1 VSSMNID
8 PGKLRAMPAALRE
21 EYLRRGWWNGDTLGQ
36 MQLDNLAARPD
47 LEFRIWSPNK
57 PQRTRF
63 AAVRRLALR
72 FAAGLRARGIR
83 PGDAVGVYVP
93 NSIEGAIGL
102 MSVPLV
108 GAIIVPVAPY
118 YGFRELKSI
127 LRRSHARVLVT
138 SESPTGGRL
147 DAIQAMRPELPD
159 LEDVYVMD
167 CAPGKLPAGMRPFD
181 ELMADD
187 VPSSL
192 PAVDPDS
199 VAMITFTSGTTSEPK
214 GVVHTHRS
222 ICFEVRDHMSQMP
235 FPPRPNLVPFPI
247 AHAGGMLSGLFL
259 PPLRGYAIH
268 LMDNWDTGRALAAMR
283 EADLTTGSGT
293 QFFLSE
299 IFAHPDTRPEDLAR
313 IGVVAFGGGAVAGS
327 FADQCEAMGIL
338 GQRCYG
344 SSEHPI
350 ITMSRMDDP
359 SAKRNHTDGRI
370 MSSCEVRVVDENDM
384 DVAPGTPGELISR
397 GADLCAG
404 YIDAQANAQSFTP
417 EGWYR
422 SGDIVV
428 QDADGFVTVV
438 DRVKDIIIRNGVKI
452 GAPEVEDALA
462 ALPNLLECA
471 VIAVPDSRA
480 GERTHAMLRL
490 ALGIVWFDLDAIRL
504 HLEKLGLAKKK
515 WPESLEYVD
524 NFPRTPLGKIKK
536 FELRNRLRAA
546 AKP

>member
-1 VSSMNID
+1 MKID
-8 PGKLRAMPAALRE
+8 PWKLRPMPAALRDD
-21 EYLRRGWWNGDTLGQ
+21 YLRRGWWNDHTLGQ

-47 LEFRIWSPNK
+47 LEFRIWSQTK
-57 PQRTRF
+57 PQRESF
-63 AAVRRLALR
+63 AEVRRLALR
-72 FAAGLRARGIR
+72 FAAGLRARGIK

-127 LRRSHARVLVT
+127 LRRSHARLLVT
-138 SESPTGGRL
+138 SESPAGGRL
-147 DAIQAMRPELPD
+147 DAIHAMRAELPE

-167 CAPGKLPAGMRPFD
+167 CAPGKLPTGMRAFD
-181 ELMADD
+181 QLMADD

-199 VAMITFTSGTTSEPK
+199 IAMITFTSGTTSEPK

-222 ICFEVRDHMSQMP
+222 ICFEVREHMTQMP
-235 FPPRPNLVPFPI
+235 FPPRPNLVPFPV
-247 AHAGGMLSGLFL
+247 AHAGGMLGGLFL
-259 PPLRGYAIH
+259 PPLRGYSVH
-268 LMDNWDTGRALAAMR
+268 LMDNWDTGRVLAAMR

-327 FADQCEAMGIL
+327 FADQCEAMGIR

-344 SSEHPI
+344 SSEHPV
-350 ITMSRMDDP
+350 ITMSRMDDS
-359 SAKRNHTDGRI
+359 SAKRNHTDGRV
-370 MSSCEVRVVDENDM
+370 MSSCEVRVVDENDAE
-384 DVAPGTPGELISR
+384 VPRGTPGELLSR

-428 QDADGFVTVV
+428 QDEDGFVAVV

-471 VIAVPDSRA
+471 VIAVPDSRT

-490 ALGIVWFDLDAIRL
+490 APGTARPDLDAIRV
-504 HLEKLGLAKKK
+504 HLKNIGLAKKK

-524 NFPRTPLGKIKK
+524 DFPRTPLGKIKK
-536 FELRNRLRAA
+536 FELRNLKRAA
-546 AKP
+546 AKQ